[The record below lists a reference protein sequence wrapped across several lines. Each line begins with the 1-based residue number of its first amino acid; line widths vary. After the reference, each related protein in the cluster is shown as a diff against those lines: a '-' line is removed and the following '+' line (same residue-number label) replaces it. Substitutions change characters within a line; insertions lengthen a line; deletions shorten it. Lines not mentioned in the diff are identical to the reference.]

1 MLSSSLTLRRLLLI
15 SMIIAGILPVALT
28 SIYFQFRSSDALAER
43 SFEQLS
49 SVAAGRT
56 AHVENYLQLVAD
68 QNGAMASNLMVVD
81 AMADFSA
88 SFETIASDLAL
99 ESADIDA
106 FADQLN
112 SYYIS
117 DFAGEYANR
126 NGDSISANSFL
137 PSNRAAQVAQYVY
150 IADNSYPLGQKEKLT
165 QAQNASTYDQ
175 QHSRYHP
182 VFRDFLERFG
192 YYDVFLVDAANG
204 NIVYSVF
211 KELDYGTSLF
221 DGPYRDTNFANVARR
236 ALQLSEGETT
246 LVDFETYVPSYNAAA
261 AFSASPIYKNGSVIG
276 ALVFQMPVDNINEI
290 MSQTTG
296 LGETG
301 EAFLVGTD
309 GLYRSQSRF
318 SEGNSILSEQ
328 VDAAT
333 VALIA
338 DTQNPTRRQ
347 QSGNTDYLMSSIP
360 VAVSGLDWSLVARIE
375 ADEALAAAAALGR
388 LTVIAGLLAA
398 VCVGLFAYAISRRLH
413 QRLGGDP
420 MEIQALAERIGRG
433 QLNPGSNEVDR
444 HGAFAAMLTMRDKL
458 RQTLSQANRI
468 ANDVSTGAQELSEGN
483 LGLSDRTEQQAAN
496 LEETA
501 SSTEELTS
509 TVRQNAANARSAN
522 ELAKTTR
529 ERADSSGEVAVRAV
543 TAMQDIT
550 HSSEKIANIIS
561 VIDEIAFQTNLLAL
575 NAAVEAARAGEQ
587 GRGFAVVASEV
598 RQLAGRSAS
607 AAKEIKTLIE
617 DSVDKV
623 KGGTELVQESGNE
636 LRHIVGSVAKL
647 TEIVE
652 EITQA
657 SDEQAAGIDQ
667 INQALIHMDSVTQQ
681 NAALVEQAAATS
693 KSMSDQARELAG
705 HISYFSASPDTPDTA
720 QTSAGS
726 PALSAPAK
734 AAPKPKA
741 KSRPKSKSKPTP
753 PRVERRSA
761 DRPWRS
767 VKSMN
772 PPPAA
777 VKAPAPP
784 PAAVPDVSPAAAGG
798 DDVWEEF

>member
-1 MLSSSLTLRRLLLI
+1 MLSSHLTLRRLLLI
-15 SMIIAGILPVALT
+15 SMLTAGILPVALT
-28 SIYFQFRSSDALAER
+28 STYLQFRSSDALTDR
-43 SFEQLS
+43 SFQQLS
-49 SVAAGRT
+49 SIAAGRT
-56 AHVENYLQLVAD
+56 AHVENYLQLVSD
-68 QNGAMASNLMVVD
+68 QNGAMAANLMVVD
-81 AMADFSA
+81 AMADFSQ
-88 SFETIASDLAL
+88 SFTTMASDLAL
-99 ESADIDA
+99 ESTDVNA
-106 FADQLN
+106 FADQL
-112 SYYIS
+112 STYYTS
-117 DFAGEYANR
+117 EFAGEYANR
-126 NGDSISANSFL
+126 NGDSIAASSYL
-137 PSNRAAQVAQYVY
+137 PSSRAAQVAQYLY
-150 IADNSYPLGQKEKLT
+150 IVDNSYPLGQKEKLT

-182 VFRDFLERFG
+182 VFREFLERFG
-192 YYDVFLVDAANG
+192 YYDVFLVDATNG

-221 DGPYRDTNFANVARR
+221 DGPYRDTNFAEVARH
-236 ALQLSEGETT
+236 ALQLGQGDTT

-276 ALVFQMPVDNINEI
+276 ALVFQMPVDNINQI
-290 MSQTTG
+290 MSQTAG
-296 LGETG
+296 LGDSG

-318 SEGNSILSEQ
+318 SEANSILFEK

-333 VALIA
+333 VAAIA
-338 DTQNPTRRQ
+338 DRKNPTLRQ
-347 QSGNTDYLMSSIP
+347 QSDNADYLMSSMP
-360 VAVSGLDWSLVARIE
+360 VAVDGLDWSLVTRIE
-375 ADEALAAAAALGR
+375 ADEALAAAAAMGR
-388 LTVIAGLLAA
+388 WTVIAGLLAA
-398 VCVGLFAYAISRRLH
+398 VGVSVFAYAISRRLH
-413 QRLGGDP
+413 QRMGGDP

-433 QLNPGSNEVDR
+433 QLSPGRNEADR

-458 RQTLSQANRI
+458 RETLSQANRI
-468 ANDVSTGAQELSEGN
+468 ATDVSTGAQELSEGN

-550 HSSEKIANIIS
+550 HSSEKIANIIG

-705 HISYFSASPDTPDTA
+705 HISYFSASPDTPNA
-720 QTSAGS
+720 GQTVAGS
-726 PALSAPAK
+726 SALVAPALAASAPK
-734 AAPKPKA
+734 R
-741 KSRPKSKSKPTP
+741 KSKPKSKSTPTAP
-753 PRVERRSA
+753 AVERRSA

-777 VKAPAPP
+777 VTAPVAP
-784 PAAVPDVSPAAAGG
+784 PAAVPDTSPAAAGG
-798 DDVWEEF
+798 NDVWEEF